1 MYSINDDG
9 FGSSVEDIVA
19 KKEIASI
26 VSGRLREDAVSCT
39 GSSGLSIT
47 EICECYPEHLRS
59 RFLGVHL
66 FNPPYNMSLCELIPT
81 IYTDKGL
88 LAELESY
95 LKSRLLRT
103 VVVVKDSPAFLAN
116 RIGFQFINQAMQYAK
131 KYKDN
136 GGIDYIDAILGPFT
150 GRNMAPLVTADFVG
164 LDIHKAIVDF
174 GHNRG
179 ERIAAK
185 ALAAGDELTIENLDK
200 YYDIPIAQ
208 GWDLHRT
215 YNKDFKDNV
224 TDSCIFAEVWIEKD
238 WAEIGHLYCAVDI
251 AIREGYSKN
260 IKFIPVKNI
269 LLGDPH
275 CQSKTIYC
283 KNKEEQNNG

>member
-1 MYSINDDG
+1 MSEMTIQEAVRMMSEQMANMYYYLTREMVNALG
-9 FGSSVEDIVA
+9 
-19 KKEIASI
+19 KE
-26 VSGRLREDAVSCT
+26 E
-39 GSSGLSIT
+39 
-47 EICECYPEHLRS
+47 
-59 RFLGVHL
+59 
-66 FNPPYNMSLCELIPT
+66 
-81 IYTDKGL
+81 
-88 LAELESY
+88 
-95 LKSRLLRT
+95 
-103 VVVVKDSPAFLAN
+103 
-116 RIGFQFINQAMQYAK
+116 AK
-131 KYKDN
+131 KY
-136 GGIDYIDAILGPFT
+136 
-150 GRNMAPLVTADFVG
+150 
-164 LDIHKAIVDF
+164 IHKAIVDF